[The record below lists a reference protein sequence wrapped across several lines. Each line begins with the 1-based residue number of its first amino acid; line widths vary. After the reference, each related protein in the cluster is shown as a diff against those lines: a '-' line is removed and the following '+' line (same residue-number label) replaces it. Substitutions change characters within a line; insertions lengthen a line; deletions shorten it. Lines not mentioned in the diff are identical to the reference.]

1 MRRYFLFIF
10 LISFFSAKAQTLEHD
25 WENYV
30 IALNGKPVSINV
42 DLGLFKSAPMKER
55 PFAIIFRTTLQ
66 EPDTRGMPYP
76 EEYEVLL
83 KLEESLV
90 NELAKENG
98 AIFAGRFTQRG
109 LREFYFYAPDT
120 IGYIK
125 AMYKAMEKFPT
136 YQWLVQAKEDK
147 KWENYFTVL
156 YPSEPELMR
165 LRSRIQVERILQV
178 GGGQKKSV
186 MIEHSLAFSKE
197 SDRAAFLK
205 SLTFPGLK
213 IVSMPENPDFQSG
226 KYLLQL
232 RQKAVPDMIWVES
245 FIMKFYAEIKKA
257 GGSYIGWSD
266 VGA

>member
-1 MRRYFLFIF
+1 MPRYFLSALFMIF
-10 LISFFSAKAQTLEHD
+10 FNAISQPIQHD

-30 IALNGKPVSINV
+30 VALNGKPVSINV

-66 EPDTRGMPYP
+66 EPDTKGMPYP

-83 KLEESLV
+83 KMEESLV
-90 NELAKENG
+90 NELSKENG
-98 AIFAGRFTQRG
+98 TVFAGRFTQRG

-125 AMYKAMEKFPT
+125 AIYKAMEKYPQ
-136 YQWLVQAKEDK
+136 YQWLGQAKEDK

-156 YPSEPELMR
+156 YPSEAELMR
-165 LRSRIQVERILQV
+165 LKSRIQVERILQAN
-178 GGGQKKSV
+178 GGQKKSL
-186 MIEHSLAFSKE
+186 MLEHSLAFSKE

-205 SLTFPGLK
+205 SIAYPGLK

-232 RQKAVPDMIWVES
+232 RQKAVPDLIWVES
-245 FIMKFYAEIKKA
+245 FVMRFFSEIKKA
-257 GGSYIGWSD
+257 GGGYVGWSEA
-266 VGA
+266 GN